1 MTRLL
6 FVGLVISA
14 VVLITII
21 SLIRTRRLQE
31 RFALVWIVAAIGV
44 VVFGLSNEAL
54 RGLARLT
61 GISYPPSALF
71 LLASIF
77 VIAVLLQAAVM
88 ISRLAAETQNL
99 AQHVALLDARLRELE
114 GTTADEG
121 NGATLTGTGRES
133 LPR

>member
-6 FVGLVISA
+6 VVGLLISA
-14 VVLITII
+14 VVLLTII

-44 VVFGLSNEAL
+44 VVFGLSNSAL
-54 RGLARLT
+54 RGLARLS
-61 GISYPPSALF
+61 GIAYPPSALF

-99 AQHVALLDARLRELE
+99 AQHVALLDARVRELE
-114 GTTADEG
+114 GTPTADD
-121 NGATLTGTGRES
+121 NDATLTGTGRVS
-133 LPR
+133 LPG